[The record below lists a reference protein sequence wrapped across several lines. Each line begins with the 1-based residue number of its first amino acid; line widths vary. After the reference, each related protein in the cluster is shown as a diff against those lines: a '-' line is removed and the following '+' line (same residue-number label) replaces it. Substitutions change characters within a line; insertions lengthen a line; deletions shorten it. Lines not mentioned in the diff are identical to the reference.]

1 MKIHTNTNAMG
12 KRLTPGIT
20 DHPIHRFHLK
30 QTASSNSE
38 VHRNLKK
45 TEKVIANLPYL
56 RYILQR

>member
-1 MKIHTNTNAMG
+1 MMKIHTNTNAMG

-38 VHRNLKK
+38 VHRNLQKDRK
-45 TEKVIANLPYL
+45 SHS
-56 RYILQR
+56 